1 MPKAFRLKHEE
12 ESMESPYITITPLG
26 GVGEIGLNCQ
36 KWECENGVILLDCG
50 LMFPDDNQLGV
61 DAVIPSFDT
70 LADEKER
77 ILGIMLTHGH
87 EDHIGALPWFVQ
99 KFRGVKLF
107 GSSFTLALV
116 RKKLEERE
124 LLQNAELC
132 PLAPYDL
139 IFIGGLTFRAIPVCH
154 SIPGGYAYGIET
166 PVGSIV
172 HTGDFKLDPTPV
184 EGTCTFLRDLREF
197 AGAAG
202 VRLLMSDSTNIE
214 IEGHSRSES
223 DVRESLDEIFAAASG
238 RIVIALFAS
247 HIHRISTVLE
257 LAAKYGRKVVI
268 SGRSLATNMDI
279 ASRMG
284 ILDMPDTVY
293 ADELPE
299 DPGQNTVVLV
309 TGTQGEA
316 LSALSRIAQGE
327 HRSLAL
333 REGDIVIMSSR
344 VIPGNA
350 RAVSR
355 LIDKIYRSGAMV
367 FHDAKKAVHAT
378 GHACRDELRGV
389 IEAARPR
396 VFIPV
401 HGEYRHLV
409 QHAALAEECGAD
421 RCIILEDGQ
430 PVTLTVDSVLI
441 GERQPIDSVLVDGKG
456 VGDVGRSVLRDRKIL
471 ANEGIV
477 IVSLLVDEVSGE
489 LVKTP
494 DIVSRGFVFE
504 KEYSHILDDAKC
516 VTVDQFEKARPGEPE
531 AKLKDSIRIALRRF
545 FRDIMGRDPIIETI
559 ITFI

>member
-1 MPKAFRLKHEE
+1 MAVRHQIARIFQ
-12 ESMESPYITITPLG
+12 MGAPYITITPLG

-61 DAVIPSFDT
+61 DAVIPSFET
-70 LADEKER
+70 LSDDKER
-77 ILGIMLTHGH
+77 ILGMMLTHGH

-99 KFRGVKLF
+99 KFRSVKLF
-107 GSSFTLALV
+107 GSPFTLGLV

-124 LLQNAELC
+124 LMQNAELC

-139 IFIGGLTFRAIPVCH
+139 IFLGGLTFKAIPVCH
-154 SIPGGYAYGIET
+154 SIPGGYAFGIET
-166 PVGSIV
+166 PVGTIV
-172 HTGDFKLDPTPV
+172 HTGDFKLDPSPV
-184 EGTCTFLRDLREF
+184 DGACNFLRDLRAF
-197 AGAAG
+197 AGDSG

-223 DVRESLDEIFAAASG
+223 DVRDSLDAIFAGASG

-247 HIHRISTVLE
+247 HIHRIRTVLS
-257 LAAKYGRKVVI
+257 LAAKYRRKVVI

-284 ILDMPDTVY
+284 ILEMPETVY

-299 DPGQNTVVLV
+299 DPGENTVVLV

-327 HRSLAL
+327 HRRLAL
-333 REGDIVIMSSR
+333 HQGDIVIMSSR

-355 LIDKIYRSGAMV
+355 LFDKIYRSGAMV
-367 FHDAKKAVHAT
+367 FHDSKKTVHAT

-389 IEAARPR
+389 IEAARPEI
-396 VFIPV
+396 FIPV

-409 QHAALAEECGAD
+409 QHADLAGECGAGQ
-421 RCIILEDGQ
+421 CFILEDGQ
-430 PVTLTVDSVLI
+430 PVTLTADSVII

-489 LVKTP
+489 LLKTP
-494 DIVSRGFVFE
+494 DIISRGFVFE

-516 VTVDQFEKARPGEPE
+516 VAVDQFENARPGD
-531 AKLKDSIRIALRRF
+531 AASKLKDAIRMALRRF